1 MQHSNASVLQHLV
14 YFLFLLS
21 VTWGG
26 ARKRDKI
33 ELPQVYR
40 HCTARAGIDV
50 KTHLLEEFK
59 ELGLVKFNTCK
70 RIKHGSHI
78 GNLSGKSGQG
88 KEEEGGKEGKR
99 KEKGECVSAG

>member
-1 MQHSNASVLQHLV
+1 MGWSAQE
-14 YFLFLLS
+14 
-21 VTWGG
+21 
-26 ARKRDKI
+26 RDKI

-78 GNLSGKSGQG
+78 GNLSGK
-88 KEEEGGKEGKR
+88 KVEREKKRGKR
-99 KEKGECVSAG
+99 RKRKRKRRNASVLVDNTVADVGHQIRSITATTAY